1 MFFRRKDYQLPE
13 EYRELYLSEQNA
25 FNFRHMKIVTLTIIL
40 IIAVLLLE
48 YLFFPRSDTVE
59 YNHVYKV
66 IFSLILGD
74 GILFLFIPKVLRFE
88 ISDLGKKVLLLL
100 YLYTLSFLFM
110 GLTYFDLY
118 FGMELSGFLIVLLS
132 LSTMIWLNPKEFA
145 YLSTFVLFLLI
156 LSYLILSSLITIE
169 LEHIIQALVFYG
181 LSWVLYL
188 SISTVRIENFLNRIT
203 MEKQYE
209 MLETESVTDPLTG
222 LYNRRYLKE
231 EIQKE
236 LSRSERSGIRF
247 CILMIDIDHFKKIND
262 NYGHITGD
270 DVLKELSTILRNS
283 VRISDKVFRYGGE
296 EFIVLLPETV
306 AIDAKI
312 LGERIREKIENFSF
326 SGVRKKVT
334 ISAGIAQTSVDCTQ
348 ELLIQKA
355 DKRLYMA
362 KEGGRNAV
370 VWSNGSSSQD
380 DL

>member
-13 EYRELYLSEQNA
+13 EYKELYLSEQNA

-40 IIAVLLLE
+40 IIAVLLLQ
-48 YLFFPRSDTVE
+48 YLFFPRSATAE
-59 YNHVYKV
+59 YNHVYKM

-74 GILFLFIPKVLRFE
+74 GILFLLIPKVLRFE
-88 ISDLGKKVLLLL
+88 ISDFAKKVLLLL
-100 YLYTLSFLFM
+100 YLYSLSFLFM
-110 GLTYFDLY
+110 GLTYFDLHY
-118 FGMELSGFLIVLLS
+118 GLELSGFLIVLLS
-132 LSTMIWLNPKEFA
+132 LSSMIWLNPKEFA
-145 YLSTFVLFLLI
+145 CLSTFVLFLLI

-169 LEHIIQALVFYG
+169 LEHIIQALIFYG

-209 MLETESVTDPLTG
+209 MLETESATDPLTG

-334 ISAGIAQTSVDCTQ
+334 ISGGIAQTSVDCTQ